1 MNLKE
6 KLELIKTKMFDLI
19 SVNEITFLKEMDN
32 RININKFGKYYH
44 KNLDFGYNKIWRFL
58 NGLEDNKIYVLIP
71 LISKNNRPDQPYI
84 VLSQQILVSNNSN
97 ATVITEYITSKFDE
111 MVGLYEFNDP
121 TNLQLTF
128 KYKLVDVNFNEHSKF

>member
-1 MNLKE
+1 MTLKE
-6 KLELIKTKMFDLI
+6 NLELIKTKMFDLI
-19 SVNEITFLKEMDN
+19 SVSEITFLKEMDN
-32 RININKFGKYYH
+32 RININKFGKYCH

-58 NGLEDNKIYVLIP
+58 NGLDDNKIYVLIP
-71 LISKNNRPDQPYI
+71 LISRNNRPDQPYI

-111 MVGLYEFNDP
+111 MVGLYEFNDT